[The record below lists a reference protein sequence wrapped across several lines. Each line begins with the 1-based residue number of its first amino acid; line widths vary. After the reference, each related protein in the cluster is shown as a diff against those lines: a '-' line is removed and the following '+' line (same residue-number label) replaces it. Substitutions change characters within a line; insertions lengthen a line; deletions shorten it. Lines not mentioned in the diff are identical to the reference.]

1 MRQTELVLSKQD
13 RKVVNAFRSKGAHMA
28 REFNR
33 AHILAALDRKVA
45 EHEIM
50 AVLGVGRTAI
60 WRTRSAYLEGGLTLA
75 LHDLARPGKPK
86 RYGTDQEAEVTA
98 LACSDPP
105 PGAKRWTV
113 ALLTEA
119 ARRQPPMRK
128 ISRESIRRMLKKTP
142 SNPGAS

>member
-1 MRQTELVLSKQD
+1 MRQTELRLTKQE
-13 RKVVNAFRSKGAHMA
+13 RKTVDTLRSKGEHRA

-33 AHILAALDRKVA
+33 AHILAALDRKVS
-45 EHEIM
+45 EREIM
-50 AVLGVGRTAI
+50 EVLGVGRTAI
-60 WRTRSAYLEGGLTLA
+60 WRTRAAYLEGGLDFA
-75 LHDLARPGKPK
+75 LQDMARPGQPK

-119 ARRQPPMRK
+119 AQRQPQMRK
-128 ISRESIRRMLKKTP
+128 ISRESIRRMLKKTTLT
-142 SNPGAS
+142 PGAG